1 MTVRSGPVV
10 AVVGADG
17 AGKSTVTALL
27 AERLTAAGHAA
38 ARVDRWDIADA
49 VRYPTA
55 SCLTGDVAVAR
66 RCAALMPGVPRLL
79 FLLWAS
85 ALALTGRP
93 AGTGEIL
100 LLDGHW
106 QKHAASEIAYGADVS
121 WVEAVG
127 AGLPAA
133 DLTVHLRIDPEDA
146 WARKDGRAVPFE
158 CGMDLSCSRESFLAH
173 QRSIAAT
180 LDRWAAR
187 DGWLVLDARTPPERL
202 VARLVPR
209 VLALTGAEARDSA

>member
-17 AGKSTVTALL
+17 AGKSTLTALL

-49 VRYPTA
+49 GRYPHA

-66 RCAALMPGVPRLL
+66 RCAALMPAGPRLL

-85 ALALTGRP
+85 ALALADRP
-93 AGTGEIL
+93 GEPGEIL

-106 QKHAASEIAYGADVS
+106 QKHAASEVAYGADVS

-133 DLTVHLRIDPEDA
+133 DVTVFLRIAPEDA
-146 WARKDGRAVPFE
+146 WARKDGKPVPFE

-173 QRSIAAT
+173 QRSITGT

-187 DGWLVLDARTPPERL
+187 DGWLVLDARTPADRL
-202 VARLVPR
+202 AARLVPR
-209 VLALTGAEARDSA
+209 VLAVADGEARESA